1 LFDARSGFPLKFRGF
16 AAAGWDVWH
25 QFRPI
30 LGLQVLSTAAATLL
44 SAWLAGKHG
53 AISAALGGLIGIM
66 AGLVFAV
73 LASRGKS
80 ESAGRA
86 LYAALR
92 AEAVKVALMFFPLWL
107 VLATYKDV
115 VAVSLIGS
123 FIATVAIFAMA
134 VLVRDA

>member
-1 LFDARSGFPLKFRGF
+1 MWR
-16 AAAGWDVWH
+16 

-73 LASRGKS
+73 LASRGSKSGKS

-92 AEAVKVALMFFPLWL
+92 AEAVKVALMFIPLWL

-115 VAVSLIGS
+115 VAASLIGS